1 MSPRLSGAVAAL
13 SAAIALGAPALATT
27 PLHADSAHSVARFT
41 VKHFVFSSV
50 QGTMNIISVDLAL
63 VPNSVVP
70 ASVEAVIDVN
80 SVNTAESDRDKD
92 LRSKDWFDVA
102 TFPMMRFESTHF
114 EPEKT
119 PNTFRAVGMLSLHG
133 VSKPITL
140 DVTYGGDV
148 QDQRGVHHYSYAA
161 KTTLDRRD
169 FGIDAYK
176 SAPLLVGTKVAVS
189 INLDMVADG

>member
-1 MSPRLSGAVAAL
+1 MSPRLIGAVAAL
-13 SAAIALGAPALATT
+13 SAAIAFGTPALAAA
-27 PLHADSAHSVARFT
+27 PLHADSAHSIAHFT

-50 QGTMNIISVDLAL
+50 QGTMNIVSVDMAL

-80 SVNTAESDRDKD
+80 TVNTAETDRDND

-102 TFPMMRFESTHF
+102 TFPTMRFESTHF
-114 EPEKT
+114 VPEKA
-119 PNTFRAVGMLSLHG
+119 PNTFRAVGTLSLHG
-133 VSKPITL
+133 VSKPVTL

-148 QDQRGVHHYSYAA
+148 QDERGVHHYRYAA
-161 KTTLDRRD
+161 QTTLDRRD

-189 INLDMVADG
+189 ITLEMLADG